1 MTRTKKTTTF
11 AALAT
16 AVVAIT
22 VIAITQQGADTTQI
36 MTSPSVQIVEASAD
50 GAGTLAE
57 QRAAAIKSGEVP
69 DGYLISKAGT
79 SWNDHM
85 TDEEIE
91 RYERGVVTS
100 LASRLDIPS
109 NDWGASHTLRN
120 HNFHT
125 LMEKPDTRFD
135 EVVALMLHRTVLD
148 GTYEAAD
155 SEPVRKYQE
164 HVLDTYKD
172 VLPGTAQDIEERIT
186 QLTGEMAPLAPA
198 MFDDRME
205 RAAAGLPTSEQ
216 FGDDPEYWWAVI
228 DLHHCEYN
236 AANGH
241 PDNDDC
247 AGERDYLENERWLEK
262 EDLTLEDIIP
272 PPGQEWPPESWLNSV
287 IQAAYAWSYVP
298 MDYEVKYSLGGC
310 NGESCPAETI
320 ASGRTTYVSD
330 TWHPPMNPNSGC
342 GHLRGTDVHT
352 RMTVDRTVGTAYSV
366 AILDVTADGDRPTDF
381 DAGYK
386 NRVTALTEH
395 DDISPNPRAEWC
407 YSATYT
413 GYSLN

>member
-11 AALAT
+11 ATLAV

-22 VIAITQQGADTTQI
+22 AIAITQQGTDMPQATTSYMI
-36 MTSPSVQIVEASAD
+36 PVVDASED

-57 QRAAAIKSGEVP
+57 QRAAAIEAGEIP

-79 SWNDHM
+79 SWNDDM

-125 LMEKPDTRFD
+125 LMEKPDTNFN
-135 EVVALMLHRTVLD
+135 EVVALMLYGMVLD
-148 GTYEAAD
+148 GTYETPG

-164 HVLDTYKD
+164 HVLDAYKD
-172 VLPGTAQDIEERIT
+172 GLPDTVQDIEERIM
-186 QLTGEMAPLAPA
+186 QLTGEMAPLAPV
-198 MFDDRME
+198 MFDDHME

-216 FGDDPEYWWAVI
+216 FSEDPEYWWAVI

-247 AGERDYLENERWLEK
+247 AGEREWLENERWLEQ
-262 EDLTLEDIIP
+262 EDISLEDVIP

-287 IQAAYAWSYVP
+287 IQAAYA
-298 MDYEVKYSLGGC
+298 
-310 NGESCPAETI
+310 
-320 ASGRTTYVSD
+320 
-330 TWHPPMNPNSGC
+330 
-342 GHLRGTDVHT
+342 
-352 RMTVDRTVGTAYSV
+352 
-366 AILDVTADGDRPTDF
+366 
-381 DAGYK
+381 
-386 NRVTALTEH
+386 
-395 DDISPNPRAEWC
+395 
-407 YSATYT
+407 
-413 GYSLN
+413 